1 MLPGNTPLESVCLL
15 TFFVVILLVL
25 RKLFSWVFDYFVAPA
40 MGLNADLKSMGK
52 WAVITGATDGLGKA
66 YAEGL
71 AKLGIDVVLISRTKD
86 KLDNVA
92 AEIREKYKVNTKV
105 VVADFTDANI
115 FTHVEKELTGI
126 EAGILVNNVGYS
138 YAYPERFLDVPD
150 KKTLYHNIIHC
161 NVVTLLAMC
170 QIVMPSMVEQRKG
183 VVINIASTAALIPS
197 PMLSVYGASK
207 LFVSKFST
215 DLQSEYKKY
224 GIIVQCVM
232 PGYVATA
239 MSKIKKSSW
248 MVPSPATFVESALK
262 TVGIQNQTTG
272 YYPHC
277 FLVAAINSLAAISP
291 KLASYFVI
299 NSMEGIRAA
308 ALRKQKREQEAA
320 AAATQTAQ

>member
-1 MLPGNTPLESVCLL
+1 MLPGNSILESVCILS
-15 TFFVVILLVL
+15 FFVVILLIL
-25 RKLFSWVFDYFVAPA
+25 RSLLSWAFDYFVAPA
-40 MGLNADLKSMGK
+40 LGLNVNLKSMGK

-71 AKLGIDVVLISRTKD
+71 AKLGIDVVLISRTQG
-86 KLDNVA
+86 KLENVA
-92 AEIREKYKVNTKV
+92 AEIREKYNVNTKV
-105 VVADFTDANI
+105 IVADFTDPKI
-115 FTHVEKELTGI
+115 FEHVEKELTGV

-138 YAYPERFLDVPD
+138 YPYPERFLATPD
-150 KKTLYHNIIHC
+150 KESVYHNIMQC
-161 NVVTLLAMC
+161 NVVTLLSMC
-170 QIVMPSMVEQRKG
+170 RLVMPAMVEQRKG
-183 VVINIASTAALIPS
+183 VVINISSTAALIPS

-215 DLQSEYKKY
+215 DLQSEYKKF

-232 PGYVATA
+232 PGYVATN

-262 TVGIQNQTTG
+262 TVGIQTQTTG

-291 KLASYFVI
+291 RLASYIVI

-308 ALRKQKREQEAA
+308 ALKKQKREQEAA
-320 AAATQTAQ
+320 AAQAQEIK